1 MSAPWQS
8 ASSTPILDS
17 GLLPQPRRKNTI
29 LGFLF
34 GLLVGVLFILVVLRA
49 GTQDQSET
57 ALFSYFGVLFLAVI
71 IHELGHL
78 FMGWIVGFHFNSIA
92 LGPIVFGFEY
102 GKLTIRL
109 RRGTGLLGHAGIQV
123 DRVMRLRHRFLLF
136 IIGGPTASLV
146 SAAVAAFLIKCV
158 FSKSWLVPVSA
169 GYAYLSLL
177 IGSAGF
183 LPLWPKSRSD
193 GSRMWMLLTSR
204 EKTRRL
210 ISTLALLHQTKLG
223 IPLKLWKKTWL
234 NATTAV
240 RDDSFDEFTSNWIAF
255 CAASARKDVPK
266 LTAHLERCLELASVL
281 PDAKRD
287 EIAREAGI
295 YVAWF
300 RNDAGA
306 AEKWFAQRK
315 YSNQTTRIM
324 QIRMKVALDCARRDF
339 ASSFKGI
346 EEGANII
353 ESLPNTPYREVL
365 RESWREW
372 QDELTKKQSQ
382 LVRTSQ
388 LE

>member
-1 MSAPWQS
+1 MQARQS
-8 ASSTPILDS
+8 VPPTPILDS
-17 GLLPQPRRKNTI
+17 GVLPRPRRKNTI

-34 GLLVGVLFILVVLRA
+34 GVLIGVLFLLVVIRA

-57 ALFSYFGVLFLAVI
+57 ALFSYFGILFLAVI

-78 FMGWIVGFHFNSIA
+78 FVGWIVGFHFSSIA
-92 LGPIVFGFEY
+92 LGPIALGFEY

-109 RRGTGLLGHAGIQV
+109 RRGTGLLGYAGIQV

-136 IIGGPTASLV
+136 TIGGPAASLV
-146 SAAVAAFLIKCV
+146 SAVVAAFLIKYM
-158 FSKSWLVPVSA
+158 FPKSWLVPVGA
-169 GYAYLSLL
+169 GYAYLSSL
-177 IGSAGF
+177 IGMAGF
-183 LPLWPKSRSD
+183 LPLWPRSRSD

-234 NATTAV
+234 DATTAV

-255 CAASARKDVPK
+255 CAASARKDIPK
-266 LTAHLERCLELASVL
+266 LTAHLERCLDLACML

-300 RNDAGA
+300 RNDATS

-315 YSNQTTRIM
+315 YPKQTTQIM
-324 QIRMKVALDCARRDF
+324 RIRMNVALDCARKDF

-346 EEGANII
+346 EQGATFI

-372 QDELTKKQSQ
+372 QDELTEKQNQ
-382 LVRTSQ
+382 LICT
-388 LE
+388 